1 MKEDA
6 LRGNVDCHP
15 PCRATRQE
23 CVCNMAITA
32 SPVKAPD
39 GFFGDALAEWLA
51 PNLTD
56 YGSVLAWLRDVDA
69 KNNDV
74 QISGGVSLSPSAL
87 RHFVYTEWARINGA
101 RGVRVRVGC
110 SGVVWCIYDVPSVLR
125 E

>member
-1 MKEDA
+1 VQHGDYRVPGQGPRRI
-6 LRGNVDCHP
+6 LRRRT
-15 PCRATRQE
+15 CR
-23 CVCNMAITA
+23 VVG
-32 SPVKAPD
+32 S
-39 GFFGDALAEWLA
+39 
-51 PNLTD
+51 NLTD

-69 KNNDV
+69 KNTDV